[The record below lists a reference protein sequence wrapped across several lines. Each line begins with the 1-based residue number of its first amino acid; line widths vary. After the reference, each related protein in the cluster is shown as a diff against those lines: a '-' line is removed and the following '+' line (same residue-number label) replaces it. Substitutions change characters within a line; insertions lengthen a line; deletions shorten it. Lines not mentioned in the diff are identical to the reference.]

1 MADIKAV
8 IIVLKGSLKEEALS
22 QLRDKYVQ
30 FDHYAAG
37 ETGVEKLDKA
47 VVLNSGDLNALEEA
61 AALHPV
67 VIHAD
72 AAHLA
77 ATVQAVTDVRNRHTL
92 IVVIADDG
100 VCFIGAGITRERTS
114 SERAVNAADIV
125 PTICY
130 LTGIPVPAD
139 NTGALLYQAMKDVN
153 APYTQIASLKAS
165 VEALDYT
172 LERSQRTAWDKH
184 DCA

>member
-8 IIVLKGSLKEEALS
+8 IIMLNGSVKEEALS
-22 QLRDKYVQ
+22 LLKDKFVQ
-30 FDHYAAG
+30 FDHYSAG
-37 ETGVEKLDKA
+37 ETGVEKLHKV
-47 VVLNSGDLNALEEA
+47 VVLNSGDLNSLEEA

-72 AAHLA
+72 VDHLA
-77 ATVQAVTDVRNRHTL
+77 ATAQAVTDIRNRHTL
-92 IVVIADDG
+92 IVIIANDG

-114 SERAVNAADIV
+114 SARAVTAADIV

-130 LTGIPVPAD
+130 LTGIPVPPD
-139 NTGALLYQAMKDVN
+139 STGALLYQAMKDVN

-165 VEALDYT
+165 VEALEYT
-172 LERSQRTAWDKH
+172 LERSQRKAWDKH